1 MQGTLLTDYLIKN
14 GDLLSLAKYEIKRDI
29 VIDFPQKSH
38 LNPRL
43 TRGKSEERER
53 SVNEGNSEDADS
65 YAE

>member
-1 MQGTLLTDYLIKN
+1 MQGMLLTDYLIKN

-38 LNPRL
+38 LNARL

-53 SVNEGNSEDADS
+53 PVNEGNSEDADS